1 MNPGSRRLI
10 WFAGIYLLSVGTL
23 AVVTLLIRAVL
34 RLVS

>member
-23 AVVTLLIRAVL
+23 AVVTFVILAVL
-34 RLVS
+34 RLIG

>member
-10 WFAGIYLLSVGTL
+10 WFAGIYLLSVGTF

-34 RLVS
+34 RLIS